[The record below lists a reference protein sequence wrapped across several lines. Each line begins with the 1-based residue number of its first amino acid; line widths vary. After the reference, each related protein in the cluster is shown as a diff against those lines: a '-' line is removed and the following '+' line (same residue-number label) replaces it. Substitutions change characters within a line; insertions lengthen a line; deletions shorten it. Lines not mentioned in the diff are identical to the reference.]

1 MNQRFITFL
10 TVAEAGSFFDAAQQL
25 FVSYQCVSAHVRS
38 LEEEYGVK
46 LVEHRPRFAL
56 TAEGQALLET
66 LKKIRA
72 LEEGIAAELDG
83 SGPEAK
89 GHVTLGVPS
98 ARYTEIVPRIVP
110 PFKKE
115 YPHVELEVA
124 YDYSNLLQNQ
134 VERGILDMAIVTQY
148 NPRPQL
154 NASVLLR
161 DTYLFILSDRLLQV
175 CVGSR
180 AQEVDDLYKQNGITL
195 EQMTQFPIVT
205 YPVGSRLRSVMDE
218 YTAQTG
224 RKFHTVFASNR
235 TEVLDAL
242 ARTDMAGCIIPH
254 QICGTTLKNNKRQ
267 RQENRLHIYPID
279 FEDRLQNSTMALIW
293 HKESALAPY
302 KRYLMDLIGKRF
314 AEYRKFEQR
323 LE

>member
-10 TVAEAGSFFDAAQQL
+10 TVAEAGSLFDAAQQL

-115 YPHVELEVA
+115 YPPCGA
-124 YDYSNLLQNQ
+124 
-134 VERGILDMAIVTQY
+134 G
-148 NPRPQL
+148 
-154 NASVLLR
+154 
-161 DTYLFILSDRLLQV
+161 
-175 CVGSR
+175 
-180 AQEVDDLYKQNGITL
+180 
-195 EQMTQFPIVT
+195 
-205 YPVGSRLRSVMDE
+205 
-218 YTAQTG
+218 G
-224 RKFHTVFASNR
+224 RV
-235 TEVLDAL
+235 
-242 ARTDMAGCIIPH
+242 
-254 QICGTTLKNNKRQ
+254 
-267 RQENRLHIYPID
+267 
-279 FEDRLQNSTMALIW
+279 
-293 HKESALAPY
+293 
-302 KRYLMDLIGKRF
+302 
-314 AEYRKFEQR
+314 
-323 LE
+323 

>member
-224 RKFHTVFASNR
+224 LLRPGCFA
-235 TEVLDAL
+235 L
-242 ARTDMAGCIIPH
+242 
-254 QICGTTLKNNKRQ
+254 
-267 RQENRLHIYPID
+267 
-279 FEDRLQNSTMALIW
+279 FEDLCTSDYVLLPAENNAELCITDCDFKLS
-293 HKESALAPY
+293 SD
-302 KRYLMDLIGKRF
+302 RYEPQQGTITWRYARQARHYEVVNDAITFDDTFDDTFK
-314 AEYRKFEQR
+314 
-323 LE
+323 

>member
-10 TVAEAGSFFDAAQQL
+10 TVAEAGSLFDAAQQL

-56 TAEGQALLET
+56 TAEGQALPET

-98 ARYTEIVPRIVP
+98 ARYMEIVPRIVP

-148 NPRPQL
+148 SPRPQL

-180 AQEVDDLYKQNGITL
+180 AQEVDALYKQNGITL

-254 QICGTTLKNNKRQ
+254 QICGTTLKNNKR
-267 RQENRLHIYPID
+267 
-279 FEDRLQNSTMALIW
+279 
-293 HKESALAPY
+293 
-302 KRYLMDLIGKRF
+302 
-314 AEYRKFEQR
+314 
-323 LE
+323 

>member
-205 YPVGSRLRSVMDE
+205 YPVSSRLRSVMDE

-224 RKFHTVFASNR
+224 LLRPGCFA
-235 TEVLDAL
+235 L
-242 ARTDMAGCIIPH
+242 
-254 QICGTTLKNNKRQ
+254 
-267 RQENRLHIYPID
+267 
-279 FEDRLQNSTMALIW
+279 FEDLCTSDYVLLPAENNAELCITDCDFKLS
-293 HKESALAPY
+293 SD
-302 KRYLMDLIGKRF
+302 RYEPQQGTITWRYARQARHYEVVNDAITFDDTFDDTFK
-314 AEYRKFEQR
+314 
-323 LE
+323 

>member
-38 LEEEYGVK
+38 LVEEYGVK

-148 NPRPQL
+148 SPRPQL

-180 AQEVDDLYKQNGITL
+180 AQEVDALYKQNGITL

-279 FEDRLQNSTMALIW
+279 FEGRLQNSTMALIW

-302 KRYLMDLIGKRF
+302 KRYLMDLIGERF
-314 AEYRKFEQR
+314 AEYQKFEQR

>member
-1 MNQRFITFL
+1 
-10 TVAEAGSFFDAAQQL
+10 
-25 FVSYQCVSAHVRS
+25 
-38 LEEEYGVK
+38 
-46 LVEHRPRFAL
+46 
-56 TAEGQALLET
+56 
-66 LKKIRA
+66 
-72 LEEGIAAELDG
+72 
-83 SGPEAK
+83 
-89 GHVTLGVPS
+89 
-98 ARYTEIVPRIVP
+98 
-110 PFKKE
+110 
-115 YPHVELEVA
+115 
-124 YDYSNLLQNQ
+124 
-134 VERGILDMAIVTQY
+134 MAIVTQY
-148 NPRPQL
+148 SPRPQL

-180 AQEVDDLYKQNGITL
+180 AQEVDALYKQNGITL

-254 QICGTTLKNNKRQ
+254 QIYGTTLKNNKRQ

-279 FEDRLQNSTMALIW
+279 FEGRLQNSTMALIW

-302 KRYLMDLIGKRF
+302 KRYLMDLIGERF
-314 AEYRKFEQR
+314 AEYQKFEQR